1 MKITL
6 LPDIIN
12 KEEEYKAK
20 EVQNCRKQGHNTQ
33 FLVYWKCYGNEHDQC
48 IAEMKLLHAKEV
60 I

>member
-1 MKITL
+1 MKIAL

-33 FLVYWKCYGNEHDQC
+33 FLVTGNVM
-48 IAEMKLLHAKEV
+48 EMSMTNVQQKWDYHMLKR
-60 I
+60 